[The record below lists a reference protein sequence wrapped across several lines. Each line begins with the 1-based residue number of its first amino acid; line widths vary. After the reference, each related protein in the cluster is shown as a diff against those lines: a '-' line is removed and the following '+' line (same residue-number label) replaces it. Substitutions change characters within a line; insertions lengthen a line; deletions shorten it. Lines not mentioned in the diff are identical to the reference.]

1 MENGKLLYYLYNSLA
16 PQTGA
21 VELEAKFQASDFVS
35 TSTSSGVGGEGA
47 GGARAPPKVLI
58 CQNLCKIPGNLGK
71 NYAQRCLASKN
82 GAQRLQK
89 NTWRRFLEV
98 TPKKRFSRSLWERS
112 CRQSRTKNFSGK
124 FGAIWAKILR
134 TTKNWPAPTPV
145 PPSKSIWLRLWLQPS
160 SIAWTPATQPWPVV

>member
-35 TSTSSGVGGEGA
+35 TSTSSGA

-71 NYAQRCLASKN
+71 NYAQR
-82 GAQRLQK
+82 LQK

-98 TPKKRFSRSLWERS
+98 TPKKGFHDLCGREVVGKVA
-112 CRQSRTKNFSGK
+112 QKNFSGK

-145 PPSKSIWLRLWLQPS
+145 PPSKSIWFRLWLQPS

>member
-89 NTWRRFLEV
+89 NT
-98 TPKKRFSRSLWERS
+98 
-112 CRQSRTKNFSGK
+112 
-124 FGAIWAKILR
+124 
-134 TTKNWPAPTPV
+134 
-145 PPSKSIWLRLWLQPS
+145 
-160 SIAWTPATQPWPVV
+160 